1 MADTTGSMGGILNA
15 VKTGANDIV
24 DGLQA
29 ELPGVD
35 LAFGVG
41 NYKDFPR
48 DTYAF
53 KHQVNLTTDT
63 AAVKTGINQWYA
75 DGGWDWPE
83 GQFFAL
89 DQIASDT
96 DPDGGTIGWRAGT
109 KKMIVWFGDAP
120 AHDPVCSAISGLS
133 YDITEDSIIAKLQ
146 SANISVIALSTGSRG
161 GLDSNMGGSDY
172 NSYCGSSSISAGQA
186 TRMADATG
194 GIHEMGITPSTVVQ
208 TIKDQVRTAVEK
220 IDTLELV
227 ATGETASFVT
237 SITPDS
243 YGPLNLNT
251 DHTLEFDV
259 HFDGQA
265 CTSEEQIF
273 NGKLEVVADG
283 STETFKTVEI
293 IIPACTTDP
302 PTETNTPSPTADINP
317 PFSPHCQAETVVI
330 TGTGMRDVT
339 SPSIM
344 IPESSWSLLQIGGSR
359 YRGEVPSSVAV
370 MLSDETITEM
380 TEPTALIDTSPDIRP
395 KYMMSYIFETEGMPG
410 LAQVDV
416 TETSDLQTAEALVA
430 YYSKPTSD
438 YYVSTYSTTLQYA
451 WGGEDGNHWIGP
463 AHLPLT
469 LPEALPESRHVEVSV
484 AFMDKQPQDEKDQ
497 RIVIVRAEAGG
508 VEVEQTITDPDTPQ
522 VNIVP
527 LIIPNVPAGTQ
538 EVNIWLDSPRTP
550 AGESQYD
557 GYGDS
562 VNLMGASAAF
572 ACEGEVITPTYT
584 PTNTPTETNTPTNT
598 PTETNTPTN
607 TPTETN
613 TPTNT
618 PTETNTPTNTPTET
632 NTPTNTPTETNTP
645 TNTPTETST
654 PTNTPTAAPSCPEI
668 VVDSGFW
675 PEPDG
680 FSFTNFGGNDGSY
693 TYDEMIRSFGEDA
706 VCSYIVGTTCYP
718 RSSAIRWHDDVNYV
732 LSGGRCDGM
741 AVTSWFLFTGSH
753 EPADIWVDASTAY
766 DIPFIWDA
774 KTYLTG
780 YSARQFTEPVAS
792 AMDESLDNDSPSEV
806 VEKLIEV
813 LATTDGNLPKLS
825 FFQSGLGGHSVT
837 PYAVEEQC
845 DGTYHILLYDNNWP
859 DDTSR
864 YMVIDPVAET
874 WAYNMGGSLGV
885 WSGRKWT
892 VGLLQHSLY
901 DESPVCPWWYPG
913 KESSARLSSEEPL
926 NQAWFLGEGN
936 MLITNENGQRIGY
949 QQDGTFV
956 NETDTGYE
964 VPISTDNTGAGAQV
978 FNIIDSTNS
987 IQLNGQGTAQ
997 VSHFGAHY
1005 ALSIE
1010 DIALSPKDDEQ
1021 IHLSSEKP
1029 HATFSASTDQ
1039 ELRMKMSLEGEDI
1052 SRGYE
1057 VGGVDI
1063 TNDKTFGM
1071 SADDAANTITVDN
1084 SQGSEGDY
1092 DLTIF
1097 QASDAGETEFVHSNI
1112 TLGASDTHTLDLST
1126 LNRDGTGEV
1135 ILKVD
1140 VGSDGTIDQ
1149 TIPLQPDE
1157 LQGGDHNLFIPIV
1170 FR

>member
-1 MADTTGSMGGILNA
+1 
-15 VKTGANDIV
+15 
-24 DGLQA
+24 
-29 ELPGVD
+29 
-35 LAFGVG
+35 
-41 NYKDFPR
+41 
-48 DTYAF
+48 
-53 KHQVNLTTDT
+53 
-63 AAVKTGINQWYA
+63 
-75 DGGWDWPE
+75 
-83 GQFFAL
+83 
-89 DQIASDT
+89 
-96 DPDGGTIGWRAGT
+96 
-109 KKMIVWFGDAP
+109 
-120 AHDPVCSAISGLS
+120 
-133 YDITEDSIIAKLQ
+133 
-146 SANISVIALSTGSRG
+146 
-161 GLDSNMGGSDY
+161 
-172 NSYCGSSSISAGQA
+172 
-186 TRMADATG
+186 
-194 GIHEMGITPSTVVQ
+194 
-208 TIKDQVRTAVEK
+208 
-220 IDTLELV
+220 
-227 ATGETASFVT
+227 
-237 SITPDS
+237 
-243 YGPLNLNT
+243 
-251 DHTLEFDV
+251 
-259 HFDGQA
+259 
-265 CTSEEQIF
+265 
-273 NGKLEVVADG
+273 
-283 STETFKTVEI
+283 
-293 IIPACTTDP
+293 
-302 PTETNTPSPTADINP
+302 
-317 PFSPHCQAETVVI
+317 
-330 TGTGMRDVT
+330 
-339 SPSIM
+339 
-344 IPESSWSLLQIGGSR
+344 
-359 YRGEVPSSVAV
+359 
-370 MLSDETITEM
+370 
-380 TEPTALIDTSPDIRP
+380 
-395 KYMMSYIFETEGMPG
+395 
-410 LAQVDV
+410 
-416 TETSDLQTAEALVA
+416 
-430 YYSKPTSD
+430 
-438 YYVSTYSTTLQYA
+438 
-451 WGGEDGNHWIGP
+451 
-463 AHLPLT
+463 
-469 LPEALPESRHVEVSV
+469 
-484 AFMDKQPQDEKDQ
+484 
-497 RIVIVRAEAGG
+497 
-508 VEVEQTITDPDTPQ
+508 
-522 VNIVP
+522 
-527 LIIPNVPAGTQ
+527 
-538 EVNIWLDSPRTP
+538 
-550 AGESQYD
+550 
-557 GYGDS
+557 
-562 VNLMGASAAF
+562 
-572 ACEGEVITPTYT
+572 
-584 PTNTPTETNTPTNT
+584 
-598 PTETNTPTN
+598 
-607 TPTETN
+607 
-613 TPTNT
+613 
-618 PTETNTPTNTPTET
+618 
-632 NTPTNTPTETNTP
+632 
-645 TNTPTETST
+645 
-654 PTNTPTAAPSCPEI
+654 